1 MSAGADTTSG
11 PVRRARA
18 AARRLGPAAIIGL
31 AILAVFAIVV
41 IAGDWLAPFGAT
53 DRVGAP
59 YQPPDG
65 VHRLGTDD
73 VGRDLFSQLLLGAR
87 TSLAIGAGVAVL
99 SITVGAVIGGLAGL
113 LRGVVDTLAM
123 RTVDVVL
130 SLPFLPLLVVA
141 AAFLG
146 RGLTTQILLISA
158 LTWARPARLIRAAVL
173 AAGSR
178 GHVQAA
184 TTLGA
189 STWWLLTRHL
199 SFSVAPLLLPL
210 VVRAAMGAILLEASL
225 SFLGLGDPQ
234 RASWGTMLYWANV
247 RAAVLTDAWLWWV
260 VPPGIAIATIVVG
273 LGLIGLAWEERLN
286 PSLAAGRRRAA

>member
-1 MSAGADTTSG
+1 MSGVSMPDG
-11 PVRRARA
+11 RWRA
-18 AARRLGPAAIIGL
+18 AAAASRRAGPAALVGL
-31 AILAVFAIVV
+31 TIVVGFLVVV
-41 IAGDWLAPFGAT
+41 IAGDWLAPFTAT
-53 DRVGAP
+53 ERAGIP
-59 YQPPDG
+59 FQRPDA

-73 VGRDLFSQLLLGAR
+73 VGSDLYSQLLLGAR

-99 SITVGAVIGGLAGL
+99 SIALGTLVGGLAGV
-113 LRGVVDTLAM
+113 LRGAVDTIAM

-130 SLPFLPLLVVA
+130 ALPFLPLLVVA

-173 AAGSR
+173 SARGR
-178 GHVQAA
+178 GHVHAA
-184 TTLGA
+184 TTMGA
-189 STWWLLTRHL
+189 GTWWLLTRHL
-199 SFSVAPLLLPL
+199 SFPVAPLLVPL

-260 VPPGIAIATIVVG
+260 IPPGVAIATIVVG

-286 PSLAAGRRRAA
+286 PALAAGRRRAA

>member
-1 MSAGADTTSG
+1 VSSSADGRL
-11 PVRRARA
+11 RRALHTS
-18 AARRLGPAAIIGL
+18 RRSGPAAIVGVMIVAAFL
-31 AILAVFAIVV
+31 VVV
-41 IAGDWLAPFGAT
+41 IAGDWLAPFTAT
-53 DRVGAP
+53 ERAGIP
-59 YQPPDG
+59 YQPPDA

-73 VGRDLFSQLLLGAR
+73 VGRDLYSQLVLGAR
-87 TSLAIGAGVAVL
+87 TSLAIGAGVALL
-99 SITVGAVIGGLAGL
+99 SIAVGTLVGGVAGLSRGAV
-113 LRGVVDTLAM
+113 DTIAM

-158 LTWARPARLIRAAVL
+158 LTWARPARLVRAAVL
-173 AAGSR
+173 SASGR

-189 STWWLLTRHL
+189 GTWWLLTRHL
-199 SFSVAPLLLPL
+199 SFSVAPLLVPL

-260 VPPGIAIATIVVG
+260 LPPGIAIATLVVG

-286 PSLAAGRRRAA
+286 PALAGGRRRAA

>member
-1 MSAGADTTSG
+1 MTG
-11 PVRRARA
+11 
-18 AARRLGPAAIIGL
+18 
-31 AILAVFAIVV
+31 FALVV
-41 IAGDWLAPFGAT
+41 AAGDWLAPFDAT
-53 DRVGAP
+53 DRVGVP
-59 YQPPDG
+59 YQPPDD

-99 SITVGAVIGGLAGL
+99 SITIGALVGGLAGL
-113 LRGVVDTLAM
+113 LRGVTDTVAM

-146 RGLTTQILLISA
+146 RGLTTQILLIAA
-158 LTWARPARLIRAAVL
+158 LSWARPARLIRAAVL
-173 AAGSR
+173 AAAAH

-184 TTLGA
+184 TAMGA

-199 SFSVAPLLLPL
+199 SFSVAPLLVPL
-210 VVRAAMGAILLEASL
+210 LVRAAMGAILLEASL

-260 VPPGIAIATIVVG
+260 VPPGVAIATIVVG

-286 PSLAAGRRRAA
+286 PALAAGRHRAA

>member
-1 MSAGADTTSG
+1 MSSSADG
-11 PVRRARA
+11 RLRRALHTS
-18 AARRLGPAAIIGL
+18 RRSGPAAIVGVMIVAAFL
-31 AILAVFAIVV
+31 VVV
-41 IAGDWLAPFGAT
+41 IAGDWLAPFTAT
-53 DRVGAP
+53 ERAGIP
-59 YQPPDG
+59 YQPPDA

-73 VGRDLFSQLLLGAR
+73 VGRDLYSQLVLGAR
-87 TSLAIGAGVAVL
+87 TSLAIGAGVALL
-99 SITVGAVIGGLAGL
+99 SIAVGTLVGGVAGLSRGAV
-113 LRGVVDTLAM
+113 DTIAM

-158 LTWARPARLIRAAVL
+158 LTWARPARLVRAAVL
-173 AAGSR
+173 SASGR

-189 STWWLLTRHL
+189 GTWWLLTRHL
-199 SFSVAPLLLPL
+199 SFSVAPLLVPL

-260 VPPGIAIATIVVG
+260 LPPGIAIATLVVG

-286 PSLAAGRRRAA
+286 PALAGGRRRAA

>member
-1 MSAGADTTSG
+1 MSGAEMSVG
-11 PVRRARA
+11 GWRA
-18 AARRLGPAAIIGL
+18 AAAASRRAGPAALVG
-31 AILAVFAIVV
+31 VTIVVGFLVIV
-41 IAGDWLAPFGAT
+41 IAGDWLAPFTAT
-53 DRVGAP
+53 ERVGIP
-59 YQPPDG
+59 FQRPDA

-73 VGRDLFSQLLLGAR
+73 VGRDLYSQLLLGAR

-99 SITVGAVIGGLAGL
+99 SITLGTLVGGLAGV
-113 LRGVVDTLAM
+113 LRGAVDTVAM

-130 SLPFLPLLVVA
+130 ALPFLPLLVVA

-173 AAGSR
+173 SASGR
-178 GHVQAA
+178 GHVHAA
-184 TTLGA
+184 TTMGA
-189 STWWLLTRHL
+189 GTWWLLTRHL
-199 SFSVAPLLLPL
+199 SYSVAPLLVPL

-260 VPPGIAIATIVVG
+260 IPPGLAIATMVVG

-286 PSLAAGRRRAA
+286 PALAAGRRRAA

>member
-1 MSAGADTTSG
+1 MSAGADTTPG
-11 PVRRARA
+11 RARRALA
-18 AARRLGPAAIIGL
+18 ASRRLGPAAIIGL
-31 AILAVFAIVV
+31 VILTVFAVV
-41 IAGDWLAPFGAT
+41 VVAGDWLAPFGAT
-53 DRVGAP
+53 DRVGVP

-73 VGRDLFSQLLLGAR
+73 VGRDLYSQLLLGAR
-87 TSLAIGAGVAVL
+87 TSLTIGAGVAVL
-99 SITVGAVIGGLAGL
+99 SIAIGTLIGGLAGL

-260 VPPGIAIATIVVG
+260 VPPGVAIATVVVG
-273 LGLIGLAWEERLN
+273 LGLIGLAGEERLN
-286 PSLAAGRRRAA
+286 PALGAGRRRAA

>member
-1 MSAGADTTSG
+1 MSGATDG
-11 PVRRARA
+11 RLRRALRTS
-18 AARRLGPAAIIGL
+18 RRSGPAAIVG
-31 AILAVFAIVV
+31 VV
-41 IAGDWLAPFGAT
+41 IVAAFLVVVLAGDWLAPFTAT
-53 DRVGAP
+53 ERSGIP
-59 YQPPDG
+59 YQPPDA

-73 VGRDLFSQLLLGAR
+73 VGRDLYSQLVLGAR

-99 SITVGAVIGGLAGL
+99 SIAIGTLIGGLAGL
-113 LRGVVDTLAM
+113 LRGVVDTVAM

-158 LTWARPARLIRAAVL
+158 LTWARPARLVRSAVL
-173 AAGSR
+173 AASGR

-189 STWWLLTRHL
+189 GTWWLLTRHL
-199 SFSVAPLLLPL
+199 SFTVAPLLVPL

-260 VPPGIAIATIVVG
+260 LPPGIAIATLVVG

-286 PSLAAGRRRAA
+286 PALAGGRRRAA

>member
-1 MSAGADTTSG
+1 MSRGADGRLRTALRTS
-11 PVRRARA
+11 RRS
-18 AARRLGPAAIIGL
+18 GPAAIAG
-31 AILAVFAIVV
+31 VV
-41 IAGDWLAPFGAT
+41 IVGAFLLVVLAGDWLAPFTAT
-53 DRVGAP
+53 ERAGIP
-59 YQPPDG
+59 YQPPDA
-65 VHRLGTDD
+65 VHLLGTDD
-73 VGRDLFSQLLLGAR
+73 VGRDLYSQLVLGAR
-87 TSLAIGAGVAVL
+87 TSLAIGAGVALL
-99 SITVGAVIGGLAGL
+99 SIAIGTLVGGIAGL
-113 LRGVVDTLAM
+113 LRGAVDTIAM

-158 LTWARPARLIRAAVL
+158 LSWARPARLVRAAVL
-173 AAGSR
+173 AASGR

-189 STWWLLTRHL
+189 GTWWLLTRHL
-199 SFSVAPLLLPL
+199 SFSVAPLLVPL

-260 VPPGIAIATIVVG
+260 LPPGIAIASIVVG

-286 PSLAAGRRRAA
+286 PALAGGRGRAA

>member
-1 MSAGADTTSG
+1 MSGTGRSTRTWGVA
-11 PVRRARA
+11 A
-18 AARRLGPAAIIGL
+18 AARRAGPAALVGL
-31 AILAVFAIVV
+31 AIVV
-41 IAGDWLAPFGAT
+41 GFLVVVLAGDWLAPFTAT
-53 DRVGAP
+53 ERAGIP
-59 YQPPDG
+59 FQPPDG

-73 VGRDLFSQLLLGAR
+73 VGRDLYSQLLLGAR

-99 SITVGAVIGGLAGL
+99 SIMLGTLVGGLAGM
-113 LRGVVDTLAM
+113 LRGAVDTIAM

-130 SLPFLPLLVVA
+130 ALPFLPLLVVA

-146 RGLTTQILLISA
+146 RGMVTQILLLSA

-173 AAGSR
+173 SASGR
-178 GHVQAA
+178 GHVHAAA
-184 TTLGA
+184 TMGA
-189 STWWLLTRHL
+189 GTWWLLTRHV
-199 SFSVAPLLLPL
+199 SFSVTPLLVPL

-260 VPPGIAIATIVVG
+260 VPPGLAIATIVVG

-286 PSLAAGRRRAA
+286 PALAAGRRRAA